1 MTASEAS
8 RNFSALLDAIERGE
22 TIAVT
27 RNGARVATIAPAERG
42 TWAAFTDVVQRHR
55 GERRVDDESM
65 ERSIAEMRKLVSH
78 EHDRDPWSE

>member
-27 RNGARVATIAPAERG
+27 RNGARVATIAPSARTNGEAFAEILRQRRAERRIE
-42 TWAAFTDVVQRHR
+42 DDSL
-55 GERRVDDESM
+55 ER
-65 ERSIAEMRKLVSH
+65 AYHEMRSLVSH
-78 EHDRDPWSE
+78 EHDSDPWAV